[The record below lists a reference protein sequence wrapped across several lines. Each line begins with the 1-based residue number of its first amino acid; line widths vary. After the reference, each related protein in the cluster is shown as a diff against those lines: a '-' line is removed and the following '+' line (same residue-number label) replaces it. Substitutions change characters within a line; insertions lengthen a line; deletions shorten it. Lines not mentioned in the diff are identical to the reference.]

1 MRLPIESPHG
11 IERIVSHLSK
21 LGEEVGALVHDDA
34 RGFQL
39 ERVRHELFI
48 GSRIAITLF
57 NIAAMPVY
65 VALRGV
71 PDLWEAV
78 TFAWLLLPIVAVAH
92 VSRTGKLTNGHT
104 ICKLGLIGVGTTLAV
119 GGGTAAAAALAW
131 FILVPFEASFVVVPR
146 RVTLACFVTVA
157 AVLSVSLADWS
168 GILPHPATNSA
179 GLTAAFVLP
188 AVIYA
193 LALAFSSRRLQEVGG
208 RMERIG
214 DARYQSLTEVV
225 GDVVM
230 RHDRSGATLS
240 VGRQCEAVFG
250 IAPREL
256 IGRGFF
262 ERIHVADRPLFLKTI
277 ADALAASEVLIA
289 ALRLRTTGFD
299 REATNQREPIFV
311 WAEMRAR
318 RFEKISDISGEVEAS
333 AVITVVRDITRQK
346 MHEQEL
352 DAARAE
358 AERANMSKDRFLAN
372 VSHELR
378 TPLNAIIGFSELLS
392 SEDLTPRDPAKQ
404 REYAS
409 IIHAS
414 GEHLLAVVNTIL
426 DMSKIEAGSFELAP
440 EPFQLADLVASCCD
454 MVRLRA
460 EEANIDLVR
469 DIADDLVELVA
480 DKRACKQVVLNLLS
494 NAVKFTP
501 SNGRVTIQARMD
513 DNAVLICVSDT
524 GIGIHSQDMPRLG
537 DPFFQARSSYDRP
550 YEGTGLGLSVVRGLV
565 GLHGGSISIESAQGE
580 GTQVIVRLPGDCREA
595 SVAGTRTAK
604 IDARARRNSAG
615 LRSMNSGWQMV
626 KKIA

>member
-1 MRLPIESPHG
+1 MESPPG
-11 IERIVSHLSK
+11 VQRIVSDLSK
-21 LGEEVGALVHDDA
+21 LREEIGALVHNDA
-34 RGFQL
+34 RTFQL
-39 ERVRHELFI
+39 ERLRHELFI
-48 GSRIAITLF
+48 GSRMAIMLF
-57 NIAAMPVY
+57 NLVAMPVY
-65 VALRGV
+65 IAMRGV

-78 TFAWLLLPIVAVAH
+78 AFAWLLLPIVAVAH
-92 VSRTGKLTNGHT
+92 VSRTGKLANGHT
-104 ICKLGLIGVGTTLAV
+104 ICKLGLIGVGATLAA
-119 GGGTAAAAALAW
+119 GGGTASAAALAW
-131 FILVPFEASFVVVPR
+131 FILVPFEASFVVAPR
-146 RVTLACFVTVA
+146 RVVFACFVTVA
-157 AVLSVSLADWS
+157 AVLAVSWADWF
-168 GILPHPATNSA
+168 GILPHLAANSTS
-179 GLTAAFVLP
+179 LTAAFVLP
-188 AVIYA
+188 SVIYA
-193 LALAFSSRRLQEVGG
+193 LALAYSSRRLQEVGG

-214 DARYQSLTEVV
+214 DVRYQSLTEVV

-230 RHDRSGATLS
+230 RHDRTGATLS
-240 VGRQCEAVFG
+240 VGRQCETVFG

-256 IGRGFF
+256 MGRGFF

-277 ADALAASEVLIA
+277 ADALAATEVFTA
-289 ALRLRTTGFD
+289 TLRLRTAALD
-299 REATNQREPIFV
+299 REQSSYKEPVFV

-318 RFEKISDISGEVEAS
+318 RFEKVSDVSGEVEAS
-333 AVITVVRDITRQK
+333 AVITVIRDITRQK

-358 AERANMSKDRFLAN
+358 AERANMWKDRFLAN

-378 TPLNAIIGFSELLS
+378 TPLNAIIGFSELLGN
-392 SEDLTPRDPAKQ
+392 EELTPRDPVKQ
-404 REYAS
+404 REYAR

-426 DMSKIEAGSFELAP
+426 DMSKIEAGSFELTP
-440 EPFQLADLVASCCD
+440 EPFQLADLIASCCD

-460 EEANIDLVR
+460 EEASIELVR
-469 DIADDLVELVA
+469 DIADDLAELVA

-501 SNGRVTIQARMD
+501 SNGRVTIHARME
-513 DNAVLICVSDT
+513 DNFVLICVSDT

-565 GLHGGSISIESAQGE
+565 GLHGGTISIESAQGE
-580 GTQVIVRLPGDCREA
+580 GTQVMVRLPGDCREA
-595 SVAGTRTAK
+595 SIVATRTAK
-604 IDARARRNSAG
+604 IEARARRNSAG